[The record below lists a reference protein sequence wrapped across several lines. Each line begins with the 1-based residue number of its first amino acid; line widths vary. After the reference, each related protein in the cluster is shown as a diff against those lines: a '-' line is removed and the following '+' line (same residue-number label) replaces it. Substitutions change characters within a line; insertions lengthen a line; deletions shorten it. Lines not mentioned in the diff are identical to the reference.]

1 MPCILILN
9 ASASIATTSGFDQYE
24 HDYLQSL
31 ANLIGTSPATLIRQL
46 ALKQALADITLE
58 PQLMTPTA
66 TNPDDKQTL

>member
-1 MPCILILN
+1 MYPDPARVRVHRSIIRLN
-9 ASASIATTSGFDQYE
+9 QYE

-31 ANLIGTSPATLIRQL
+31 ANLLGTAPATLIREL

-66 TNPDDKQTL
+66 SNPDDKQTL

>member
-1 MPCILILN
+1 MYPDPKRVRIHRYNVRL
-9 ASASIATTSGFDQYE
+9 DQYE

-46 ALKQALADITLE
+46 ALKQALADLTLE
-58 PQLMTPTA
+58 PQLMTITA